1 MDKLNHYRS
10 LIQKILQEYHKLGSG
25 NSDVEQANLDEMLAD
40 YQKLMA
46 DLNEVRSKLK
56 FELMEALGDDSKI
69 GS

>member
-1 MDKLNHYRS
+1 LDIKNPHRV
-10 LIQKILQEYHKLGSG
+10 
-25 NSDVEQANLDEMLAD
+25 DVEQANLNEMLAD

-46 DLNEVRSKLK
+46 DLDEVRSKFK

>member
-1 MDKLNHYRS
+1 MAWQVS
-10 LIQKILQEYHKLGSG
+10 LEDIKANNYNLDIKNPHRV
-25 NSDVEQANLDEMLAD
+25 DVEQANLDEMLAD

-46 DLNEVRSKLK
+46 DLDEVRSKLK